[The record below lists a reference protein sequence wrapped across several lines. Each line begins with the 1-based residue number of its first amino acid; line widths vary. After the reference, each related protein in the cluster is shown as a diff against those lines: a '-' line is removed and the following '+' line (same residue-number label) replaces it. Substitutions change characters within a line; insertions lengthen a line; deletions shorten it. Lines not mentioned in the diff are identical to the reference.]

1 LATKTTIRTLALAL
15 SALPLLQIIL
25 ALVLTASTASATST
39 EIIVISSETATV
51 YVADDGSADIKYEIH
66 ISVRPQSSAVS
77 QLLIHMPN
85 WRFELSGT
93 SVTLDGA
100 TLRNLKKTG
109 SAESNIQINFETG
122 EGLQPGSSHILILVS
137 NVGAMVLK
145 HPSDQSRG
153 RITFSPTWWNPD
165 IVQEI
170 QDLRVSINLPEGFLD
185 QAKISYSSGAVVSE
199 HGNRI
204 VLNWALGAVP
214 TDTKVTLHVDIPA
227 SAVDKVYDPF
237 WDIQFHFYQNYLLIL
252 LLIIPIVVIAYGVK
266 RALRRPYIKPYLNI
280 EGWGPR
286 TGFGPMEA
294 AMLLDVERER
304 VAAMFLVDLI
314 MVEAIAIKDPE
325 TMAIDILN
333 PDHEGRSAPFLGC
346 IRAGRLDPIPT
357 TNFLGDLRDEVLA
370 KLEGYDIAET
380 KAHYTDQGEPRT
392 SRKKTLKAPTVD
404 EVLWLM
410 TGPNATTRFKENS
423 IEGIP
428 DWTAWKVIL

>member
-1 LATKTTIRTLALAL
+1 MFRAFAVTV
-15 SALPLLQIIL
+15 SALPLLQIL
-25 ALVLTASTASATST
+25 MALVLTAGTASASST
-39 EIIVISSETATV
+39 ELIVINSETAAV
-51 YVADDGSADIKYEIH
+51 YVADDGSADIKYDIQL
-66 ISVRPQSSAVS
+66 SVRPQSSTVNRI
-77 QLLIHMPN
+77 LIHMPN

-93 SVTLDGA
+93 SVTLDGV
-100 TLRNLKKTG
+100 THRNLKKTG
-109 SAESNIQINFETG
+109 SSESDIQINLESG
-122 EGLQPGSSHILILVS
+122 EGLLPGSNHALTLVS
-137 NVGAMVLK
+137 SVGAMVLK
-145 HPSDQSRG
+145 HPSDQSKG
-153 RITFSPTWWNPD
+153 RITFSPTWWDPD

-170 QDLRVSINLPEGFLD
+170 QALSVSINLPEGFLD
-185 QAKISYSSGAVVSE
+185 QSKISYSSGAVVGE
-199 HGNRI
+199 HGNR
-204 VLNWALGAVP
+204 VVVSWALGAVP
-214 TDTKVTLHVDIPA
+214 TDSKVTVRVDIPA

-252 LLIIPIVVIAYGVK
+252 LVIIPIVVIAYAVK
-266 RALRRPYIKPYLNI
+266 RAMRKPYVKPFLNI

-294 AMLLDVERER
+294 AMLLEVERER

-333 PDHEGRSAPFLGC
+333 PDHEGRSAPFLSC

-357 TNFLGDLRDEVLA
+357 TNFLGDLKDEVVA

-380 KAHYTDQGEPRT
+380 KAHYKDQGEPRP
-392 SRKKTLKAPTVD
+392 SRKKTIKAPTID

-410 TGPNATTRFKENS
+410 TGPNAKTRFKERN

-428 DWTAWKVIL
+428 DWTAWKVVL